1 MPLILKESGGKKY
14 DPIPAGT
21 HQAVCYRIWDLGT
34 QTSQW
39 GKKRQIRIAWELPEQ
54 RMEIEGV
61 DLPKTMS
68 RPFTNSLH
76 KKSIL
81 RPFLEGWRGKQ
92 FTSDELEGFDLSNI
106 IGVNCMLQVMHK
118 QVGENTYANI
128 TAAMPLMSNFKEL
141 QPENKPF
148 CWSLEDGTPIPDETP
163 EWIVKIIEESEEWG
177 QEEEDVLANDPV
189 NEIKDNEEDDL
200 PF

>member
-1 MPLILKESGGKKY
+1 MPLILSESSGKKY
-14 DPIPAGT
+14 EPIPAGT

-34 QTSQW
+34 QESQW

-54 RMEIEGV
+54 RMEIDGD

-76 KKSIL
+76 PKSIL

-92 FTSDELEGFDLSNI
+92 FTQKELSGFDLNNI

-128 TAAMPLMSNFKEL
+128 TAAMPLMKGFKEL
-141 QPENKPF
+141 APENKPF
-148 CWSLEDGTPIPDETP
+148 CWSMDDGPIPEETP
-163 EWIVKIIEESEEWG
+163 EWIVKIIKESEEWG
-177 QEEEDVLANDPV
+177 KEEEAVIANDPA
-189 NEIKDNEEDDL
+189 NDEPPKEDDI